1 MLARLEFRHS
11 LPETTSA
18 MNTLG
23 KSRRLYAILGAVASL
38 MIGFAPPVC
47 RPASSTTPSQ
57 TPQKSSRSNGG
68 LPESSRNN
76 LLAVFAEG
84 EAALRDGDLATAEKK
99 FQAVLAADPK
109 SGSAYANLGVVAMRR
124 KQWDRAL
131 TLLQKARQLE
141 PEMSGIE
148 LNIGLVQFR
157 RANYAAAIIPF
168 SEVVKAQPDSLQ
180 PRYLLGLCQV
190 FTEHYTDAATTLEP
204 LWSEMSSDVMYLYAL
219 DIAAHSSNNQELD
232 DRALERM
239 TLVGNNTAEY
249 HLVLAKAYL
258 NRQETDKAIA
268 ELNRAAEVNPQ
279 VPFLHFNLGLAYM
292 RSGDN
297 DRAESEFRNDIKIE
311 PDLPDNYEQL
321 GILYSR
327 TQRDAQ
333 AEKSYRD
340 ALRYD
345 PKRLTALLGL
355 TKLFLS
361 QQKFGEAA
369 TTAAAALKLDSN
381 NQSAHFMRG
390 QALLKSGRKEE
401 GRVELAAAKK
411 LLDAGL
417 EKDRAAIDENRVP
430 NPELTQQP

>member
-1 MLARLEFRHS
+1 MHS
-11 LPETTSA
+11 PIH
-18 MNTLG
+18 N
-23 KSRRLYAILGAVASL
+23 RRLRAILIACAL
-38 MIGFAPPVC
+38 LACFIGGSRSPAANPNFPP
-47 RPASSTTPSQ
+47 RTQ
-57 TPQKSSRSNGG
+57 QKSPKAPGG

-76 LLAVFAEG
+76 LPAVFAEG
-84 EAALRDGDLATAEKK
+84 EAALRDGNLELAEKK
-99 FQAVLAADPK
+99 FQTVLAADPK

-131 TLLQKARQLE
+131 TLLEKARKLE
-141 PEMSGIE
+141 PEMAGIE

-157 RANYAAAIIPF
+157 RANYAAAITPF

-190 FTEHYTDAATTLEP
+190 FTEHYVDAVTTLEP
-204 LWSEMSSDVMYLYAL
+204 LWSEMSTDVMYLYAL

-258 NRQETDKAIA
+258 NRQETDKAIG
-268 ELNRAAEVNPQ
+268 ELTRAGEVNPQ

-311 PDLPDNYEQL
+311 PDLADNYEQL

-345 PKRLTALLGL
+345 PNRLTALLGL
-355 TKLFLS
+355 TKLYLS
-361 QQKFGEAA
+361 QQKFTEAA
-369 TTAAAALKLDSN
+369 TTAAAALKLDPN

-417 EKDRAAIDENRVP
+417 EKDRAALDENRVP